1 MKATE
6 PKRTIS
12 VTAGVTKQE
21 STEIREY
28 CSQFEVRMRD
38 VLRELIL
45 WAIKNAPTR
54 TQPVLVL
61 DDKAIDPPRNDRT
74 LRGVKPG
81 SSNGRNKR
89 K

>member
-1 MKATE
+1 MKSTE
-6 PKRTIS
+6 PTRTIS

-45 WAIKNAPTR
+45 WAMKNAPTR
-54 TQPVLVL
+54 NQKVLML
-61 DDKAIDPPRNDRT
+61 GNKAIDQPCNDRT

-81 SSNGRNKR
+81 SKNGSK
-89 K
+89 

>member
-1 MKATE
+1 MKSTE
-6 PKRTIS
+6 PTRTIS

-45 WAIKNAPTR
+45 WAMKNAPTR
-54 TQPVLVL
+54 SQKVLML
-61 DDKAIDPPRNDRT
+61 GNKAIDQPCNDRT

-81 SSNGRNKR
+81 SKNGSK
-89 K
+89 

>member
-1 MKATE
+1 MKKTE
-6 PKRTIS
+6 PERPIS

-45 WAIKNAPTR
+45 WAMKNAPVK
-54 TQPVLVL
+54 TQTVLML
-61 DDKAIDPPRNDRT
+61 DEKAIDQPRNNRP
-74 LRGVKPG
+74 LHGVKPG
-81 SSNGRNKR
+81 TKNGRA
-89 K
+89 